1 MLKIIY
7 YHCRY
12 GGDMLA
18 WLHQTIASE
27 RDLLLSFLPSRETVL
42 TVLSEVTEGVSRT
55 LKIRVEQIINNTDDC
70 ITLLQISN
78 IIQFYLSTIKPFLS

>member
-1 MLKIIY
+1 
-7 YHCRY
+7 
-12 GGDMLA
+12 MLA

-27 RDLLLSFLPSRETVL
+27 RDLLSSFLPTKDTVL
-42 TVLSEVTEGVSRT
+42 TVLCEVTEGVSRT